1 MRALFS
7 GLSASILG
15 ISHAL
20 IYFPLYEKTKL
31 YFRRNYEQ
39 PNSEKLRS
47 RYVFISAILSK
58 SIFELIKLHSD
69 FKCNS
74 LSS

>member
-31 YFRRNYEQ
+31 YFRRNYEK
-39 PNSEKLRS
+39 PDAEKLRA

-58 SIFELIKLHSD
+58 SNHRLVL
-69 FKCNS
+69 N
-74 LSS
+74 L